1 MAAALTVCW
10 QTFLWPQWFLQMR
23 GRPHHQLSSFRKAC
37 KDKIVARPCHGGLDG
52 QHHCS
57 AIRPNF
63 SNILVFFTWVLH
75 SAIISISWLNTIF
88 WPLEWTFTRLDR
100 SKNSVT
106 STVKLPSQCTTFQK
120 ILKMFELRF
129 LLMESVLPFHGI
141 LHFFLWIFRS
151 LCSLGQQRG
160 YNIQ

>member
-23 GRPHHQLSSFRKAC
+23 GRPHHQLSSFRNAC
-37 KDKIVARPCHGGLDG
+37 KDKKVARPCHGGLDG
-52 QHHCS
+52 RHHCS

-106 STVKLPSQCTTFQK
+106 STVNLTSQCTTFQNFFK
-120 ILKMFELRF
+120 K
-129 LLMESVLPFHGI
+129 VLTYRYLFVCNQQKFREVCT
-141 LHFFLWIFRS
+141 FFLSFQFIV
-151 LCSLGQQRG
+151 LLLLVTVL
-160 YNIQ
+160 